1 MTRNPIHGSR
11 KCQMTSLYHHPQ
23 KKGGKSMGEL
33 KPGWQIKGTYNES
46 CASQGHC
53 PYYFGRPRDGGC
65 RYFMVFRIQDGKVN
79 DVDLSGITVIYQGD
93 LPHANFQEVLER
105 GSNGGVY
112 VSDNATPEQ
121 RKVLDTFV
129 VSSLGALLM
138 KKNFGVKYVD
148 IEIQDDGEAVYFKM
162 PFGEMKQELTRGN
175 DGTPVRL
182 ENQTLPFITNVKAAH
197 TPYWNYEDHGRHFDY
212 RDRCG
217 TWAEFEMSG

>member
-1 MTRNPIHGSR
+1 
-11 KCQMTSLYHHPQ
+11 
-23 KKGGKSMGEL
+23 MGEL
-33 KPGWQIKGTYNES
+33 KPGWHIKGTYNES

-65 RYFMVFRIQDGKVN
+65 RYFMVFRIQEGKVN

-105 GSNGGVY
+105 GSNGGIY
-112 VSDNATPEQ
+112 VSENATLEQ

-129 VSSLGALLM
+129 VCSLGALLM

-148 IEIQDDGEAVYFKM
+148 IEIQDNGENVYFKM
-162 PFGEMKQELTRGN
+162 PYGEMKQELTRGS

-182 ENQTLPFITNVKAAH
+182 ENQTLPFLNNVKAAH

-212 RDRCG
+212 KDRCG
-217 TWAEFEMSG
+217 TWAEFEMAG